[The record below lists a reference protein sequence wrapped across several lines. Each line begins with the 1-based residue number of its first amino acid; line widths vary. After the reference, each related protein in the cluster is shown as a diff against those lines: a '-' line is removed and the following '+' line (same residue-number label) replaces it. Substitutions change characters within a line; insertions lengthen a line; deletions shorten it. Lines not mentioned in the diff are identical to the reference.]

1 MHRISSG
8 LRHIIWVRANFN
20 LLRPR
25 HVFFT
30 HVSIRKET
38 YHRQVNQLKD
48 YTFIAIHYCVVDMKA
63 PDGDVDSLYHTQIW
77 VICLR
82 GGGVDNIEAILS
94 CPTSWWCLLEWWAQS
109 SSSSGKPGAGGKR
122 SCPDLGQMCGNSVE
136 LKSFLR
142 LLHTHVALILAYD
155 PSPTVLGRPSN
166 RSHFDATRTVT
177 EEYRTSPKGQNH
189 SSFNLD
195 LSRRQHGLHS
205 EENSKV
211 FSLRVP
217 LLICTT
223 T

>member
-63 PDGDVDSLYHTQIW
+63 PDGDVHSLYHTQIW

-82 GGGVDNIEAILS
+82 GGGVDIGQYRGHFVLS
-94 CPTSWWCLLEWWAQS
+94 YLLVVMVVLV
-109 SSSSGKPGAGGKR
+109 G
-122 SCPDLGQMCGNSVE
+122 V
-136 LKSFLR
+136 
-142 LLHTHVALILAYD
+142 VA
-155 PSPTVLGRPSN
+155 T
-166 RSHFDATRTVT
+166 
-177 EEYRTSPKGQNH
+177 K
-189 SSFNLD
+189 
-195 LSRRQHGLHS
+195 
-205 EENSKV
+205 
-211 FSLRVP
+211 
-217 LLICTT
+217 
-223 T
+223 